1 MINAGQKG
9 GEPGYH
15 MTGSRELWRGQIC
28 FITAALM
35 IAHLFLRGLLRL
47 KRNTSIHLSRPCL
60 PNTALLTAVSPRSFI
75 SDKTHPN
82 YSTQLRVSVSQVRN
96 MHRWIVKGAEQRTTT
111 LFFGINTC
119 QHTHVHVWIISGKR
133 AKQLIAKVYCVVK
146 EWKSN
151 L

>member
-1 MINAGQKG
+1 MQGRKG
-9 GEPGYH
+9 ENQGITWQEA
-15 MTGSRELWRGQIC
+15 RELWRGQIC
-28 FITAALM
+28 FLTATLM
-35 IAHLFLRGLLRL
+35 IAHLFLWGLLRL

-82 YSTQLRVSVSQVRN
+82 YSTHLRVSVSQVRN

-133 AKQLIAKVYCVVK
+133 AKQLIAKVCCVVK